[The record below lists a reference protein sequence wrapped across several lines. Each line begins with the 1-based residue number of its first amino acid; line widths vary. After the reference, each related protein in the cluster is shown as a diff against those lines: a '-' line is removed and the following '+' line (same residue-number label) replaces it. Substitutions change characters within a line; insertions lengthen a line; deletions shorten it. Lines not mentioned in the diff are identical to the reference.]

1 MKKQN
6 ITESELR
13 NKVASLREYML
24 VVEAGG
30 SGGAAMAQQRAA
42 AAQPPADPNQPSA
55 ATNFATGVGDAL
67 GTAAGVVAAPARAVW
82 DAAKGVWNHAGEIG
96 QGIAKGWNK
105 TDPATMLGLDKTTP
119 ATTQGTKP
127 PAKLAPGAKP
137 TGKSDPAVLKQQQD
151 LIAKGAKI
159 KADGIMGPATQA
171 AIKQFGAVAGAT
183 TAPVGQGTQPA
194 PAAPAP
200 AAPAAPATP
209 AAPSPYAGS
218 PEQEKIWNGLTQQD
232 KDWLTKG
239 GGKPNLTDPYI
250 MARAPNGGK
259 AAPAAAAP
267 VAATPAAA
275 APAAP
280 AAPATLTPQQ
290 QAQNVMQ
297 PGYATESTG
306 FQNEELSR
314 IVSLIHHR

>member
-13 NKVASLREYML
+13 NKVASLREYMA

-30 SGGAAMAQQRAA
+30 SGGAAAAQQRAA
-42 AAQPPADPNQPSA
+42 AAQQQAAATGQPSA
-55 ATNFATGVGDAL
+55 ATNLATGVGDAL

-105 TDPATMLGLDKTTP
+105 TDPAHMLGLDKTTP

-127 PAKLAPGAKP
+127 PAKPAPGAKP

-171 AIKQFGAVAGAT
+171 AMKQFGAVAGAT

-200 AAPAAPATP
+200 TPAAP

-239 GGKPNLTDPYI
+239 GGKPNLMDPYI

-259 AAPAAAAP
+259 AAPAAPAAP
-267 VAATPAAA
+267 

-280 AAPATLTPQQ
+280 AAPAPDAALTPQQ
-290 QAQNVMQ
+290 QAQNILQ

>member
-13 NKVASLREYML
+13 NKVASLREYMA
-24 VVEAGG
+24 VVE
-30 SGGAAMAQQRAA
+30 GGATNPAAQQQAA
-42 AAQPPADPNQPSA
+42 ATGQPSA
-55 ATNFATGVGDAL
+55 ATNLATGVGDAL

-105 TDPATMLGLDKTTP
+105 TDPAHMLGLDKTTP

-127 PAKLAPGAKP
+127 PAKPAPGAKP
-137 TGKSDPAVLKQQQD
+137 TGKFDPAVKKQQQD

-159 KADGIMGPATQA
+159 KDDGFMGPATQA
-171 AIKQFGAVAGAT
+171 AIKQFGAVAGA
-183 TAPVGQGTQPA
+183 AAGAVGQGTQPA
-194 PAAPAP
+194 PAAPAAPAPTP
-200 AAPAAPATP
+200 AAP

-239 GGKPNLTDPYI
+239 GGKPNLMDPYI

-259 AAPAAAAP
+259 AAPAAA
-267 VAATPAAA
+267 TPAAPA
-275 APAAP
+275 PAAPAPAAP
-280 AAPATLTPQQ
+280 AAPAPAAALTPQQ
-290 QAQNVMQ
+290 QAQNILQ